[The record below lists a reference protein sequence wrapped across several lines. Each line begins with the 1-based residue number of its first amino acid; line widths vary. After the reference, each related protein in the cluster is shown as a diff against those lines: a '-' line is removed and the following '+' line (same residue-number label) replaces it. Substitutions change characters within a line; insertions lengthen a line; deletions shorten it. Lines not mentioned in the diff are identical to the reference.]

1 MSNYVA
7 GGIQVTCYC
16 LGPSTLLVSF
26 SSWDTSQQVRMKS
39 QPVWIKCPVP
49 ADQSEVSSC
58 WPATSPGQFSQHNV
72 EGICTCGP
80 LEWSVLKI
88 DHFSEV
94 VILTPPSSKS
104 ADFFCLALH
113 QGASYRVWS
122 TCLRYLQLGWSVWGV
137 WWLYLGMSN
146 FMPRSISQPDTGDQ
160 LGKSRQCRCP
170 VPLLRLHEFV
180 CACVWDEIIRK
191 SFRCPLRSIW
201 GIN

>member
-1 MSNYVA
+1 
-7 GGIQVTCYC
+7 
-16 LGPSTLLVSF
+16 
-26 SSWDTSQQVRMKS
+26 MKS

-72 EGICTCGP
+72 EGICTCSP

-113 QGASYRVWS
+113 LGASYRVWS
-122 TCLRYLQLGWSVWGV
+122 VHECPCLRYQLGWSVWGV
-137 WWLYLGMSN
+137 RWLYTYTYVHGYAKRYQSAYTGKAGSADVQFLYSD
-146 FMPRSISQPDTGDQ
+146 FMNLCVCLRWNPTKWLSVSTALHLRDQ
-160 LGKSRQCRCP
+160 L
-170 VPLLRLHEFV
+170 
-180 CACVWDEIIRK
+180 A
-191 SFRCPLRSIW
+191 
-201 GIN
+201 